1 LNVVIVIILPISSN
15 FSPNEVISKSQ
26 WC

>member
-1 LNVVIVIILPISSN
+1 LNVVIVIVLPIISN